1 MAFDQSISWFQ
12 EKLGKY
18 DKASWERTFEEQEQ
32 ESGFSHVPKRPGG
45 LKPELIDV
53 DLVIG
58 STFPKTKPVH
68 TWFAVTQKGVVRVIL
83 FPFFRSW
90 WTQQLSPTLWLLFLL
105 LYLCEILVLVIYLS
119 EWEFHWKVS
128 TWFVLIIIT
137 QLTVVLKLLSILSCF
152 TSSNFLVF
160 SSFYFALER

>member
-1 MAFDQSISWFQ
+1 MAFDGSISWFQ

-128 TWFVLIIIT
+128 TWFV
-137 QLTVVLKLLSILSCF
+137 
-152 TSSNFLVF
+152 
-160 SSFYFALER
+160 